1 MKSEVF
7 QFEIKG
13 LFRLIVTGNNEG
25 RFVRYC
31 QRIGK
36 PETSEAALV
45 SFESSRA
52 GTWRINGEDI
62 VGGSCIASFKAKPA
76 FYESKYSAHFIVEDK
91 SVTDCRIEHVMAS
104 VADEFEYM
112 RERNGMDGTLDFV
125 NAPGRFILDIA
136 FWRGNVRETVRLTW
150 WVCSEKIDVCRDAG
164 LIIKRVEKAKNGFV
178 YSFLTKT
185 KNEGGVS
192 SERNE
197 EDHVW
202 FDLFKSF
209 VDKYQAACDWI
220 VRSPHLKYVNEASYL
235 RADRIRRWTPQQANR
250 FGTLSGDR
258 KEMELF
264 RSEQISPITDTI
276 ENRFVKHTLQE
287 ISKRLGKFREKCAA
301 SRGDG
306 EEKGVSQNQIDQ
318 IDGWRKNLE
327 KTLANPFFR
336 GVGRFTGFRQESL
349 ALQRKRGYSKIQ
361 QTWIALR
368 HSIDVMGKGLDV
380 GNQPMWKLYEFW
392 CFILMRDLLT
402 EHFKFT
408 VKSGSLGPVKSIDD
422 VFADAA
428 TDAEVEDDQAVGHK
442 KGENVC
448 RYEFKDESTT
458 PHRLITLTYQQSY
471 YDGKD
476 GENCT
481 NIVEQIPD
489 IVLTIQNLAADGE
502 SVVRG
507 ETFTYLFD
515 AKYRIYSYPSK
526 KRPLKDAAPFVTLND
541 MHRYRDAILYRQQK
555 EKKLSRE
562 VIGAYVLYPGR
573 SNQSYSYD
581 AVIKEENIGAI
592 PILPTKY
599 IYVDGKVQTD
609 ANGNPQFE
617 GDDGEAHLRK
627 FLEEVFERQ
636 TSADHLGIDDDG
648 NAHVLSVRGTS
659 VEVGEAFAKASI
671 LEAKGYPKDFVR
683 IVRQEKLCPWIL
695 PDGKDPRQIKLI
707 LCGSVN
713 GVDRIELNATKVP
726 QGPFD
731 KSALLQ
737 RYPNFASIEPPADTG
752 GRAFPPGDY
761 YVWEVLSI
769 NDRNPEEVFA
779 LR

>member
-1 MKSEVF
+1 MKQEVF

-13 LFRLIVTGNNEG
+13 LFRLLVTGSNEG
-25 RFVRYC
+25 RFARYC

-36 PETSEAALV
+36 SETSEEALV
-45 SFESSRA
+45 TFKSSRP
-52 GTWRINGEDI
+52 GSWRINGEAIESGVPI
-62 VGGSCIASFKAKPA
+62 VSFRAKPA

-209 VDKYQAACDWI
+209 VDKYLAACDWI
-220 VRSPHLKYVNEASYL
+220 VRSPHLKYVSEANFL

-250 FGTLSGDR
+250 FGSLSSDR
-258 KEMELF
+258 RETELF

-276 ENRFVKHTLQE
+276 ENRFVKYTLLE
-287 ISKRLGKFREKCAA
+287 ISVRLGKFREKCVA

-306 EEKGVSQNQIDQ
+306 EVRGVSQNQVDQ
-318 IDGWRKNLE
+318 IDAWRKNLE

-361 QTWIALR
+361 QTWIALQ

-392 CFILMRDLLT
+392 CFILMRDLLA

-408 VKSGSLGPVKSIDD
+408 VKSGSLGPIKSIDD
-422 VFADAA
+422 VFADAD
-428 TDAEVEDDQAVGHK
+428 TDAEVEDERDVGHE
-442 KGENVC
+442 KGGNVC
-448 RYEFKDESTT
+448 RYEFVDVSST

-471 YDGKD
+471 YDDKD
-476 GENCT
+476 SENGT

-489 IVLTIQNLAADGE
+489 IVLTIQNLAADGKTVDKSE
-502 SVVRG
+502 N
-507 ETFTYLFD
+507 FTYLFD

-526 KRPLKDAAPFVTLND
+526 KNPLKDAAPFVTLND
-541 MHRYRDAILYRQQK
+541 MHRYRDAILYRQQTD
-555 EKKLSRE
+555 KKLSRE

-573 SNQSYSYD
+573 SGKSYSYD
-581 AVIKEENIGAI
+581 TIIQEENIGAI
-592 PILPTKY
+592 PLLPTKY
-599 IYVDGKVQTD
+599 IYESSGTVKTD
-609 ANGNPQFE
+609 ANGVPLCE
-617 GDDGEAHLRK
+617 GADGEARLRS
-627 FLEEVFERQ
+627 FLGEILKRKNA
-636 TSADHLGIDDDG
+636 SDHLGVNKHG
-648 NAHVLSVRGTS
+648 NAQVLSVRGTS
-659 VEVGEAFAKASI
+659 TVVGEAFTEDSI
-671 LEAKGYPKDFVR
+671 PTFELQPNEM
-683 IVRQEKLCPWIL
+683 
-695 PDGKDPRQIKLI
+695 PDL
-707 LCGSVN
+707 
-713 GVDRIELNATKVP
+713 T
-726 QGPFD
+726 D
-731 KSALLQ
+731 KSKSVLRVPLALQWRVGVLPKLA
-737 RYPNFASIEPPADTG
+737 RLRSNNKAEVIVKIKTRTGADATHVNYDIEWTPAGAVANTTVG
-752 GRAFPPGDY
+752 GVA
-761 YVWEVLSI
+761 
-769 NDRNPEEVFA
+769 
-779 LR
+779 

>member
-36 PETSEAALV
+36 SETSEEALV

-52 GTWRINGEDI
+52 GTWRVNGEDI
-62 VGGSCIASFKAKPA
+62 VGGGRVAFFKAKPA

-250 FGTLSGDR
+250 FGSLSGDR
-258 KEMELF
+258 KETELF

-306 EEKGVSQNQIDQ
+306 DEKGVSQNQIDQ

-327 KTLANPFFR
+327 KTLAKPFFR

-361 QTWIALR
+361 QTWIALQ

-428 TDAEVEDDQAVGHK
+428 TDAEVEDDQDIGHE
-442 KGENVC
+442 KGGNIC
-448 RYEFKDESTT
+448 RYEFKDESSA

-471 YDGKD
+471 YDGQN
-476 GENCT
+476 GENRT

-489 IVLTIQNLAADGE
+489 IVLTIQNLAADG
-502 SVVRG
+502 VTVDKG

-526 KRPLKDAAPFVTLND
+526 KNPQKDAAPFVTLND
-541 MHRYRDAILYRQQK
+541 MHRYRDAILYRQQTD
-555 EKKLSRE
+555 KKLSRE

-573 SNQSYSYD
+573 CDKSYSYD
-581 AVIKEENIGAI
+581 TIIQEENIGAI
-592 PILPTKY
+592 PLLPTKY
-599 IYVDGKVQTD
+599 VYVDGKVLTD
-609 ANGNPQFE
+609 ANGNQQFE
-617 GDDGEAHLRK
+617 GDDGEAHLRS
-627 FLEEVFERQ
+627 FLEKVFVRQ
-636 TSADHLGIDDDG
+636 TGADHLGVGENG

-659 VEVGEAFAKASI
+659 VVVGEAIDENAVVNVHWDADNAPDIFAYACLKRVCPVDVSAVGERDPNAIRYLRILVAGRKDLLIDAGPLWLSITPKSVADIGDGWGTYLKPGVLYYMYEAKA
-671 LEAKGYPKDFVR
+671 
-683 IVRQEKLCPWIL
+683 L
-695 PDGKDPRQIKLI
+695 PHD
-707 LCGSVN
+707 
-713 GVDRIELNATKVP
+713 A
-726 QGPFD
+726 PFGE
-731 KSALLQ
+731 
-737 RYPNFASIEPPADTG
+737 NDT
-752 GRAFPPGDY
+752 
-761 YVWEVLSI
+761 L
-769 NDRNPEEVFA
+769 
-779 LR
+779 